1 MSAEFRKF
9 TVDEYERLIST
20 GILTQA
26 DNVELLEGYVL
37 SKKQHNP
44 PHAGTIAVVQAA
56 LVQLQ
61 IDGWNVRVQ
70 LPFRASTSEP
80 EPDFAIVRGDHR
92 SYLRRH
98 PIASDVGLVIEVADS
113 TLDSDRSDKVRV
125 YARDA
130 IGTYWIV
137 NLVDSQVEV
146 YTDPQPDSAPP
157 TYATR
162 NDFLPGQSIPLV
174 LDGQTVAMIS
184 VVDLLPFPVAAGP

>member
-1 MSAEFRKF
+1 MSADLSKF
-9 TVDEYERLIST
+9 TLAELERLLMKAIVPQ
-20 GILTQA
+20 LK
-26 DNVELLEGYVL
+26 NVERIEGSAVD
-37 SKKQHNP
+37 KKRHNP

-56 LVQLQ
+56 LLQLQ
-61 IDGWNVRVQ
+61 IAGWNVRVQ

-157 TYATR
+157 TYAIR

-184 VVDLLPFPVAAGP
+184 VVDLLP